1 MKSLSMKTPELLPR
15 TQAEKSWERV
25 FEAHQALWGKWGRG
39 RAYSFL
45 AWSFPLPL
53 ALTFPCCMR
62 CLGASQRVSQNRLA
76 SNRCSSRHELLPLW
90 IRNKFNLKSVDM
102 RWSANGLFETYHLSR
117 SSVFFILC
125 DSHISEVETV
135 HYKVSFTSLLRR
147 S

>member
-62 CLGASQRVSQNRLA
+62 CLGASQRVSQNRRA

-90 IRNKFNLKSVDM
+90 IRKKFKE
-102 RWSANGLFETYHLSR
+102 RRH
-117 SSVFFILC
+117 
-125 DSHISEVETV
+125 EVERTTQV
-135 HYKVSFTSLLRR
+135 EVVSFSFYAILIFQRSRLFTIKFLLRHFWEELYYLEVH